1 MPKFKSTDDKRVE
14 QNGTRSKY
22 RTLTDA
28 EKQAIDW
35 VKTQGDEFI
44 DYLDVMA
51 RANPSAGREFALA
64 KTHAEDAV
72 MRAVR
77 GITQ

>member
-1 MPKFKSTDDKRVE
+1 MTQFKSTDDKRTE
-14 QNGTRSKY
+14 NNGTRQSY
-22 RTLTDA
+22 RQLTDA

-35 VKTQGDEFI
+35 IKAQGEEFI